1 MSEAPELTS
10 FPADMRVVVAGA
22 SGGIGRA
29 MVELLAASPRVA
41 KIFALTRS
49 QPSPAHHK
57 VDSITFDLQDESSIA
72 AAAERCKLE
81 GPLDLVIVAT
91 GVLHAG
97 ETLAPEK
104 SWRALDPQ
112 SLAQSFA
119 INAIGPAVMA
129 KHFLDLLRPREKS
142 VFAALSAR
150 VGSIQD
156 NRLGGWHSYR
166 ASKAALHMLM
176 RTCAI
181 ELARR
186 NPSALCIALH
196 PGTVDT
202 ALSRPF
208 QANVP
213 EGKLFTPTYSAE
225 CLLNVIDSLESTDS
239 GFVFAWDGKRIPF

>member
-10 FPADMRVVVAGA
+10 FSTDMRVVVAGA
-22 SGGIGRA
+22 SGGIGSA
-29 MVELLAASPRVA
+29 IVELLVASSRVA
-41 KIFALTRS
+41 KIYALARS
-49 QPSPAHHK
+49 RPSPLHHK
-57 VDSITFDLQDESSIA
+57 VESIPIDLQDEASIA
-72 AAAERCKLE
+72 AAAARCKAD
-81 GPLDLVIVAT
+81 GPLDLVFVAT

-97 ETLAPEK
+97 DALSPEK
-104 SWRALDPQ
+104 SWRSLNPQ

-119 INAIGPAVMA
+119 INAIGPVLLA
-129 KHFLDLLRPREKS
+129 KHFLDLLRPHEKS

-150 VGSIQD
+150 VGSIED

-166 ASKAALHMLM
+166 ASKAALHMLI

-186 NPSALCIALH
+186 NRSALCIALH

-202 ALSRPF
+202 ALSQPF
-208 QANVP
+208 QGNVP

-225 CLLNVIDSLESTDS
+225 RLLQVLDSLNASNS
-239 GFVFAWDGKRIPF
+239 GCAFAWDGKRIPF